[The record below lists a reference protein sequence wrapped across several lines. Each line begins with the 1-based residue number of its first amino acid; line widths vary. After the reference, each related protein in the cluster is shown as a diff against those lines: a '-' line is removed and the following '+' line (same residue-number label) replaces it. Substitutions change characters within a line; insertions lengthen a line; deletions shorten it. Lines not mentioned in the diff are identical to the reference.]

1 MGHDL
6 IPKSVT
12 TFLKGMNEI
21 YPDEDWHV
29 FVGRDVGMSS
39 EFDEDYRR
47 LHLRIKYAFDFIVMA
62 D

>member
-1 MGHDL
+1 M
-6 IPKSVT
+6 T
-12 TFLKGMNEI
+12 TSAKGMNEI